1 MSISTLEF
9 TVTRSGSWKETRRST
24 PKDPDFP
31 RIHRKRWRLP
41 PRVSSSSER
50 IIQTQIITDPA
61 SQNRIIEMEVLLAD
75 SRRSLANARAEED
88 KQKKQVSELSATIR
102 EQEQELEE
110 LRQRSVDPAA
120 WVSTLSLGSFFLI
133 FGLLELFIIINLRRR
148 LRVEKST
155 LEELSQQKIQET
167 EDRLLLKSVI
177 DELTGLPNRAGLN
190 QALPRALNKA
200 QRYSRKLALLFI
212 DLDSFKPIND
222 RLGHEAGDYV
232 LKTIGERFKAGLR
245 SSDLVARIGGD
256 EFVVLVED
264 LTDAKYLGGVAQKL
278 LSAAQKAFVIDG
290 HEIDVSASIGIAT
303 YPVDGKDANTLLRHA
318 DAAMYK
324 AKESGKNNFQYYSED
339 LNTHSLQRMAL
350 ESSLTHALEGKQLFI
365 EFQPIVDQSTGKVLA
380 AESLLRWQH
389 PDIGL
394 VSPNQFIPLAEEN
407 GIIEE
412 IGQWVIEE
420 SCLQSKIFL
429 KSQPDFT
436 ISVNLSERELMDPY
450 LTQRIRSILE
460 RTNFP
465 GSNLQLEIPESLMI
479 TNPDDAV
486 VLLHDLK
493 DLGVKIAL
501 DDFGTGYSS
510 LSGLKKFPISAI
522 KVDRSFLQSIPQD
535 KENMDMTATICAIGH
550 SMGLSV
556 IAEGVENEQQ
566 KTVLLGLECVQAQ
579 GFFYSKPQSP
589 QDFGKKWIWQSN

>member
-1 MSISTLEF
+1 
-9 TVTRSGSWKETRRST
+9 
-24 PKDPDFP
+24 
-31 RIHRKRWRLP
+31 
-41 PRVSSSSER
+41 
-50 IIQTQIITDPA
+50 
-61 SQNRIIEMEVLLAD
+61 MEVLLAD

-550 SMGLSV
+550 SMGIPV
-556 IAEGVENEQQ
+556 IAEGVETEEQ
-566 KTVLLGLECVQAQ
+566 KTVLLSMECTQAQ
-579 GFFYSKPQSP
+579 GWLFDKPQSP
-589 QDFGKKWIWQSN
+589 QDFLKKWVK

>member
-1 MSISTLEF
+1 
-9 TVTRSGSWKETRRST
+9 
-24 PKDPDFP
+24 
-31 RIHRKRWRLP
+31 
-41 PRVSSSSER
+41 VSSSSER